1 MERAAAVVVAGIGL
15 VLLTLAALVYAGPD
29 VVPRTGGVEVAAV
42 VARPRQPVVGSAT
55 TATGGAAETS
65 VAVPSTETS
74 AVPSTQTSA
83 VQSTGTSTVP
93 STVASAAVT
102 APGATPTDPGVP
114 QALTALLAEISAGG
128 IRFEVGGADLD
139 EGARRLLDRVALLV
153 ADRDDILLVIR
164 GHTDSTGGPEIN
176 DPLSVLR
183 AQVVA
188 DHLVAR
194 GVPGGRIQVVGL
206 GADAP
211 VADNAT
217 VEGRRANRRTEITT
231 VEQRG

>member
-29 VVPRTGGVEVAAV
+29 VVPRTGGVELEAV
-42 VARPRQPVVGSAT
+42 VARPRQPVVGPAT
-55 TATGGAAETS
+55 TATGGVTGTS
-65 VAVPSTETS
+65 LAVPSMQTSTVPSTETS
-74 AVPSTQTSA
+74 AVPSTA
-83 VQSTGTSTVP
+83 
-93 STVASAAVT
+93 ASAPVT
-102 APGATPTDPGVP
+102 APGAIPTGSGVP
-114 QALTALLAEISAGG
+114 PALAALLAEISAGG

-139 EGARRLLDRVALLV
+139 EGARRLLDRVALLL
-153 ADRDDILLVIR
+153 ADRDDLLVVVR

-188 DHLVAR
+188 DHLVAH

>member
-29 VVPRTGGVEVAAV
+29 VVPRTGGVELAAV
-42 VARPRQPVVGSAT
+42 VTRPRPPVAGSAT
-55 TATGGAAETS
+55 TTAGAVAERS
-65 VAVPSTETS
+65 LAVPST
-74 AVPSTQTSA
+74 V
-83 VQSTGTSTVP
+83 TSTVP
-93 STVASAAVT
+93 STRTATVPSTVPSTVGSPSLT
-102 APGATPTDPGVP
+102 APGTMPADPGVP
-114 QALTALLAEISAGG
+114 PALVALLAEISSGG

-139 EGARRLLDRVALLV
+139 EGARRLLDRVVPLL
-153 ADRDDILLVIR
+153 ADRDDLLVVVR

-188 DHLVAR
+188 DHLVAH
-194 GVPGGRIQVVGL
+194 GVPSGRIQVIGL

-217 VEGRRANRRTEITT
+217 VEGRRANRRSDITT
-231 VEQRG
+231 VERG